1 MKLCPECDFI
11 YEDNQSF
18 CDMDGKELV
27 LRPAAEPRFRLTIPI
42 KPADQTKTSPYSVPK
57 ARSANSLVLVA
68 VVVILLTA
76 LVVAVYVARQR
87 QNRARSAQP
96 TQPSSQAIDKSRRP
110 SAQPATDKPSESQS
124 LSDQTSTDPANET
137 SSVSSASPDESV
149 QTASSKVSL
158 AHSRLNSGP
167 VSASAAA
174 ANGRGPVIV
183 RLTNG
188 AVIKADD
195 AWEKKEGVWYRQA
208 GMVTF
213 LKRSSVRSIES
224 TPAPRSQSTTT
235 NVAGRSSS
243 EGGADGD
250 RNQTTKNT
258 RSRDQLRIAKLEPVS
273 PRKESRVT
281 SFFKKTGKLIKKPF
295 KF

>member
-27 LRPAAEPRFRLTIPI
+27 PRAAAEPRFRLTIPI
-42 KPADQTKTSPYSVPK
+42 KPADITKALPSSVPK
-57 ARSANSLVLVA
+57 TRNSSSLALVA
-68 VVVILLTA
+68 VVVIVLTA

-87 QNRARSAQP
+87 QNRDHSSQPAQP
-96 TQPSSQAIDKSRRP
+96 SVQALDQPTRTST
-110 SAQPATDKPSESQS
+110 QPATEQASESQTP
-124 LSDQTSTDPANET
+124 SDQTSGDRANDAT
-137 SSVSSASPDESV
+137 GSSAAPEES
-149 QTASSKVSL
+149 QAASSKVSL
-158 AHSRLNSGP
+158 AHSRLNPGP
-167 VSASAAA
+167 VSASASAA
-174 ANGRGPVIV
+174 TGRGPVIV

-213 LKRSSVRSIES
+213 LKRSSVRSIERMA
-224 TPAPRSQSTTT
+224 APRSQSTIT
-235 NVAGRSSS
+235 NAAGRNSSA
-243 EGGADGD
+243 GGVDADRD
-250 RNQTTKNT
+250 QTTKST
-258 RSRDQLRIAKLEPVS
+258 RSRDQLRIAKLPS
-273 PRKESRVT
+273 ATPKKESRVT